1 LNEVYS
7 VSVRQAIVAVWV
19 HQQTYLSIQRLKY
32 LDKFLRRFFMALD
45 GWEWIIIGVVAIV
58 IIMWGPAKIPE
69 FAKALGR
76 AKGEFNK
83 ASKEF
88 TDAATS
94 TATTTTT
101 TVMAPEPKPAQTI
114 KTKDEMLLET
124 AQKLGIPTDGKT
136 REQISEEISVKVKLL
151 GAEDKQLT

>member
-1 LNEVYS
+1 MLE
-7 VSVRQAIVAVWV
+7 
-19 HQQTYLSIQRLKY
+19 
-32 LDKFLRRFFMALD
+32 

-58 IIMWGPAKIPE
+58 IIMWGPAKIPQ
-69 FAKALGR
+69 FARALGQ

-88 TDAATS
+88 TDAATNAPATS
-94 TATTTTT
+94 TTILFNE
-101 TVMAPEPKPAQTI
+101 PPKPEQTI

-151 GAEDKQLT
+151 GAE